1 MFYESLCITWFIFFQ
16 PIYYNNIQKN
26 IFHMFISMV
35 PNNVISSWG
44 GWGGGNSLNNNNLQ
58 RKGGMR

>member
-1 MFYESLCITWFIFFQ
+1 
-16 PIYYNNIQKN
+16 
-26 IFHMFISMV
+26 MFISMV